1 MGNLLLILDSWFLF
15 TVLNTKG
22 NRAAMVFSA
31 ELSVLLPIIIECG
44 YTAVVRFIIRR
55 LQTSDMFHC
64 IQTVRKKWSAES
76 SAAVSAFDP
85 SWQPVDY
92 TGKSPRIN
100 RNFQSADGMVAE
112 ISADITFCKKEIR
125 RGLDYETFL
134 KGRKI
139 AQRKRAPFLILFFSK
154 KWIRIHFFA
163 LSWYRQISK
172 CAPDLKKQV

>member
-64 IQTVRKKWSAES
+64 IQTVRKK
-76 SAAVSAFDP
+76 
-85 SWQPVDY
+85 
-92 TGKSPRIN
+92 
-100 RNFQSADGMVAE
+100 
-112 ISADITFCKKEIR
+112 
-125 RGLDYETFL
+125 
-134 KGRKI
+134 
-139 AQRKRAPFLILFFSK
+139 
-154 KWIRIHFFA
+154 
-163 LSWYRQISK
+163 
-172 CAPDLKKQV
+172 